1 MSLPQDQIRLRGLRQ
16 NNLKNLDLDLPLGAL
31 IVVTGVSGSGKS
43 SLAFD
48 TVYAEGQRR
57 YVETFS
63 PYARQFLDRMDRP
76 QAERIDGIPPAIAID
91 QTNPV
96 RTSRSTVGTMTELTD
111 HLKLLFARAARLF
124 CHGCGRE
131 VRRDSPEGVWAAL
144 QHRLRVTEASSE
156 TDETIEADETAE
168 TSERNTAANR
178 VLICFELAI
187 PDGLTS
193 DQLKEL
199 LAQQGYIRFLHDDD
213 QRLEV
218 IQDRLRLDDD
228 NRGRALEALEA
239 ALEHGGGRVR
249 VYPLDAERNPGPPW
263 HFSRDLR
270 CPECEIDY
278 RDPIPSLFSF
288 NSPVGAC
295 ETCRGFGR
303 VIGIDWDLV
312 VPDARK
318 SLLDGAIKPIQSDGY
333 AEVQVD
339 LIAFAHRH
347 GLPTDV
353 PWAELTEADR
363 HWVLEGEGDWHDD
376 PRQRVW
382 YGIRGFFDWLE
393 GRSYKMHVRVLL
405 SRYRSYDPC
414 PDCGGAR
421 LKDAALDFRIGDHA
435 LADAVLERQQ
445 RFRHARSH
453 LSETAWLGLPGLN
466 IQDLMRLPIASLAR
480 FFDALRLPGNLDQ
493 AMELLLANIRA
504 RLHYLNEVG
513 LGYLTL
519 ERQSRTLSG
528 GEVQRINLT
537 TALGTALVNT
547 LFVLDEPSIGLH
559 PRDMDR
565 VVRILQR
572 LRDRGNTLLVVEH
585 DPQVMRAA
593 DQILD
598 IGPGPGERGG
608 QLVFQGTPAALLDEP
623 VSLTGDFLAG
633 RRLVAEPLAPRPP
646 RPDEPNLRIRG
657 AREHNLKHIDL
668 ELPLQRL
675 VVITGVS
682 GSGKSTLM
690 QQVLFHHL
698 AKQKGH
704 PEGPLGA
711 CDAVEGEALI
721 EDVLMVDQSPIGRS
735 SRSNPASYVGAL
747 DALRKLFAAAP
758 LARECGFKAG
768 HFSFNAGP
776 GRCPTCAGS
785 GFEHVEMQFLS
796 DVYLRCPDCSG
807 QRYRPEIL
815 EVRLPA
821 QVSRSAEARGSRQN
835 DDPPPSEPRAEP
847 ATGPNVA
854 EVLEMTV
861 AEALAAFAD
870 QADLKRA
877 LQPLVDVG
885 LDYLRLGQ
893 PVPTLSGGEAQRLK
907 LAGHLAK
914 TARRKPTRTVQ
925 RKHARTQRKHD
936 RTDESNVSG
945 EVQDQQGQDRPH
957 QDQPGLL
964 FLFDEPT
971 TGLHFADIATLLG
984 AFRRLIDAGH
994 SLLVI
999 EHNVDL
1005 MLAADWIIDLG
1016 PEGGDG
1022 GGEIIACG
1030 TPRMLAEH
1038 PESHT
1043 GRALRVAI
1051 EANPAAKQVPV
1062 KRLPG
1067 MQGEQA
1073 DGPSLD
1079 PALSPVTRPALNT
1092 GPVLNAAPVLRAT
1105 LATDRLSKRSAT
1117 VAECSADY
1125 LTKLAAAGATTAVP
1139 FNGNALNTAAN
1150 GESTP
1155 AGLATVGS
1163 GDSAN
1168 HVNTE
1173 NAILIRHAREH
1184 NLKDLTLSI
1193 PRGQFIV
1200 ITGVSGSGKSTLAFD
1215 ILFAEG
1221 QRRYLESLNAYA
1233 RQFVQPAARADVDAI
1248 FGIPPTVAI
1257 EQRSSRG
1264 GRKSTVGTATE
1275 IHHFLR
1281 LLYVKLGLQHCPACQ
1296 VPIQPQGRAEIL
1308 SRISEDFYGQRL
1320 ILLAPLV
1327 IARKGTYAELADWAK
1342 RRGAEQ
1348 LYADGELQPVEPW
1361 PKLDRFRDHWID
1373 LPFPPVAIDGSH
1385 QHLLSGHLD
1394 QALAIGKGLVRV
1406 AVAERFETTPRT
1418 YSTQRTCPSCGLGFD
1433 EPDPR
1438 LFSYNSK
1445 YGWCPTCFGTG
1456 LQLKG
1461 FDAEQSGEEGQWLA
1475 NDGDL
1480 DSKSKGA
1487 SASPAKAC
1495 PSCQGQ
1501 RLRPEALAV
1510 TFREH
1515 SIAELSALSVTDAS
1529 QLFAELNLSERE
1541 AAIGR
1546 DLLAEVRAR
1555 LGFLE
1560 RLGLGYLSLDRAAPT
1575 LSGGE
1580 AQRIRLAAQLGSNL
1594 RGVCYIL
1601 DEPSIGLH
1609 ARDNARLLKTLAELK
1624 AKGNSLIVVEHDAA
1638 TMHCADEIIDLGP
1651 GAGIHGGEIVARG
1664 TADALAANPASLT
1677 GRYLAR
1683 NRVRSLRHATL
1694 ATRSTPDSAAPTHP
1708 AAHHADAQL
1717 ALTRAATASATKWLH
1732 IEGASL
1738 HNLQDLS
1745 LGIPLARLVC
1755 VTGVSGSGKSTL
1767 VRDVLGASLKT
1778 LLSRQGHGGGPDRN
1792 SRKQK
1797 SNDGRRA
1804 RKAEL
1809 SGCGALRGWQALSR
1823 VLEVDQTPI
1832 GKTPRSCPATYIGIW
1847 DRIRRL
1853 FAAAPEARMLGWG
1866 PGRFS
1871 FNTGG
1876 GRCPACEG
1884 QGVQRLE
1891 MSFLPD
1897 VKLPCEVCGGTRFN
1911 AETRRV
1917 PYLGKDIGAV
1927 LAMSVD
1933 EVVELFRAHPSIR
1946 HPLELL
1952 QAVGLGYLA
1961 LGQASPTLSGG
1972 EAQRL
1977 KLVTELAKA
1986 RSTRPTRST
1995 QPTADG
2001 LSNRPTLY
2009 LLDEPTVG
2017 LHMADTE
2024 RLIGVLRRLVAAGH
2038 SVVVIEHDLDLIAA
2052 ADWVVDLGPEA
2063 GRDGGRLV
2071 AAGSPAELMAQGI
2084 GHTADA
2090 IRRHAS
2096 A

>member
-1 MSLPQDQIRLRGLRQ
+1 MIHGLDSIRLRGVRQ
-16 NNLKNLDLDLPLGAL
+16 NNLKSLDLDLPLGEL

-76 QAERIDGIPPAIAID
+76 QADRIEGIPPAIAID

-131 VRRDSPEGVWAAL
+131 VQRDSAEGIWAAL
-144 QHRLRVTEASSE
+144 QRRLHEAPHSSE
-156 TDETIEADETAE
+156 PVARA
-168 TSERNTAANR
+168 
-178 VLICFELAI
+178 LICFEIAI
-187 PDGLTS
+187 PEGLS
-193 DQLKEL
+193 REQLKEL
-199 LAQQGYIRFLHDDD
+199 LAQQGYIRFLHEDE

-218 IQDRLRLDDD
+218 IQDRLRLDED
-228 NRGRALEALEA
+228 NRSRALEALEA
-239 ALEHGGGRVR
+239 ALEHGAGRVR
-249 VYPLDAERNPGPPW
+249 VYPLDTERNPGPPW
-263 HFSRDLR
+263 LFSRDLH
-270 CPECEIDY
+270 CPDCDIDY
-278 RDPIPSLFSF
+278 REPIPSLFSF

-295 ETCRGFGR
+295 ESCRGFGR

-312 VPDARK
+312 VPDLRK
-318 SLLDGAIKPIQSDGY
+318 SLLDGAIKPIQYDSY
-333 AEVQVD
+333 AEVQED
-339 LIAFAHRH
+339 LIAFAHRR
-347 GLPTDV
+347 GIPTDV

-363 HWVLEGEGDWHDD
+363 HWVLEGEGDWHED

-382 YGIRGFFDWLE
+382 YGIRSFFDWLE

-421 LKDAALDFRIGDHA
+421 LKDAALDFRVGDHA
-435 LADAVLERQQ
+435 LSDAAMDRRQ
-445 RFRHARSH
+445 RFRHARSS
-453 LSETAWLGLPGLN
+453 LPEQAWLGLPGLS
-466 IQDLMRLPIASLAR
+466 IQDLMVLPISTLVE
-480 FFDALRLPGNLDQ
+480 FFDALNLPGSLDQ
-493 AMELLLANIRA
+493 AMDLLLANIRA
-504 RLHYLNEVG
+504 RLHYLSEVG

-572 LRDRGNTLLVVEH
+572 LRDTGNTLLVVEH

-593 DQILD
+593 DRVLD

-608 QLVFQGTPAALLDEP
+608 ELVFEGTPAALMQEP
-623 VSLTGDFLAG
+623 RSLTGAFLSG
-633 RRLVAEPLAPRPP
+633 RRQVAEPRDPQPP
-646 RPDEPNLRIRG
+646 LSDEPKLRIRG
-657 AREHNLKHIDL
+657 AREHNLKDIDL

-675 VVITGVS
+675 VVVTGVS
-682 GSGKSTLM
+682 GSGKSTLA
-690 QQVLFHHL
+690 QQILFHHL

-711 CDAVEGEALI
+711 CSAVDGEALI
-721 EDVLMVDQSPIGRS
+721 DDVVMVDQSPIGRS

-747 DALRKLFAAAP
+747 DPLRKLFAALP
-758 LARECGFKAG
+758 LARERGFKAG

-785 GFEHVEMQFLS
+785 GFEQVEMQFLS
-796 DVYLRCPDCSG
+796 DVYLRCPDCG
-807 QRYRPEIL
+807 GRRYRPEIL
-815 EVRLPA
+815 EVRLPLPA
-821 QVSRSAEARGSRQN
+821 SRSGDGSADGHDVARARGASQSDAAAPLDAAAGLN
-835 DDPPPSEPRAEP
+835 IAD
-847 ATGPNVA
+847 
-854 EVLEMTV
+854 VLDMTV
-861 AEALAAFAD
+861 AEALASFFD
-870 QADLKRA
+870 QRDLQRS

-914 TARRKPTRTVQ
+914 TARRKPKRNLQ
-925 RKHARTQRKHD
+925 RHLQQPLQQPLQHKGSGKEAAKD
-936 RTDESNVSG
+936 RG
-945 EVQDQQGQDRPH
+945 K
-957 QDQPGLL
+957 DQPGLL

-984 AFRRLIDAGH
+984 AFQRLIEVGH
-994 SLLVI
+994 SLVVI
-999 EHNVDL
+999 EHNLDL

-1022 GGEIIACG
+1022 GGEIVVCG
-1030 TPRMLAEH
+1030 TPRMIAEH
-1038 PESHT
+1038 SESHT
-1043 GRALRVAI
+1043 GRALRHALAASLTPKALAI
-1051 EANPAAKQVPV
+1051 AEPSVLYPAEIA
-1062 KRLPG
+1062 
-1067 MQGEQA
+1067 
-1073 DGPSLD
+1073 
-1079 PALSPVTRPALNT
+1079 
-1092 GPVLNAAPVLRAT
+1092 
-1105 LATDRLSKRSAT
+1105 ATDIAAIT
-1117 VAECSADY
+1117 P
-1125 LTKLAAAGATTAVP
+1125 LTGSTDGRAK
-1139 FNGNALNTAAN
+1139 
-1150 GESTP
+1150 GEISSE
-1155 AGLATVGS
+1155 G
-1163 GDSAN
+1163 
-1168 HVNTE
+1168 
-1173 NAILIRHAREH
+1173 AILIRHAREH

-1193 PRGQFIV
+1193 PRDQFVV

-1233 RQFVQPAARADVDAI
+1233 RQFVQPAARADVDAV

-1281 LLYVKLGLQHCPACQ
+1281 LLYVKLGVQYCPECR
-1296 VPIQPQGRAEIL
+1296 VPIEPQGRAEIL
-1308 SRISEDFYGQRL
+1308 RRINQDFRDQQVV
-1320 ILLAPLV
+1320 LLAPLV

-1348 LYADGELQPVEPW
+1348 LYVDGELQPVTPW

-1373 LPFPPVAIDGSH
+1373 LPFAPVEVDDS
-1385 QHLLSGHLD
+1385 QQVRVSEQLD

-1406 AVAERFETTPRT
+1406 LVVADQDPSQAFAQLADKANGDAASKPSGPAASLASTQVLRT
-1418 YSTQRTCPSCGLGFD
+1418 YSIQRTCPSCGTGFD

-1445 YGWCPTCFGTG
+1445 HGWCPACFGTG
-1456 LQLKG
+1456 LRLKG
-1461 FDAEQSGEEGQWLA
+1461 FDAEQTGEEAQWLA
-1475 NDGDL
+1475 R
-1480 DSKSKGA
+1480 DSDHG
-1487 SASPAKAC
+1487 SPAAVC
-1495 PSCQGQ
+1495 PNCQGQ

-1510 TFREH
+1510 TFRKH
-1515 SIAELSALSVTDAS
+1515 SIADLSALSVSDAGK
-1529 QLFAELNLSERE
+1529 LFAELTLSERE
-1541 AAIGR
+1541 AAIGQ
-1546 DLLAEVRAR
+1546 DLLAELRAR
-1555 LGFLE
+1555 LGFLD
-1560 RLGLGYLSLDRAAPT
+1560 RLGLGYLSLDRGAPT

-1594 RGVCYIL
+1594 RGVCYVL

-1609 ARDNARLLKTLAELK
+1609 ARDNQRLLATLGELK
-1624 AKGNSLIVVEHDAA
+1624 DKGNSLIVVEHDAE
-1638 TMHCADEIIDLGP
+1638 TMRHADEIIDLGP
-1651 GAGIHGGEIVARG
+1651 GAGIHGGEIAARG
-1664 TADALAANPASLT
+1664 TAQSLVANPASLT

-1683 NRVRSLRHATL
+1683 GGLGSPSEQALEPGQASDAGAT
-1694 ATRSTPDSAAPTHP
+1694 D
-1708 AAHHADAQL
+1708 
-1717 ALTRAATASATKWLH
+1717 WLH
-1732 IEGASL
+1732 IEAASL
-1738 HNLQDLS
+1738 HNLQQLDVS
-1745 LGIPLARLVC
+1745 IPLARLVC
-1755 VTGVSGSGKSTL
+1755 ITGVSGSGKSTL
-1767 VRDVLGASLKT
+1767 VRDVLGASLKA
-1778 LLSRQGHGGGPDRN
+1778 LLSNASSDSHSRRSQGR
-1792 SRKQK
+1792 SSQ
-1797 SNDGRRA
+1797 A
-1804 RKAEL
+1804 RKAL
-1809 SGCGALRGWQALSR
+1809 TTHLHGCSDLQGWQALSR
-1823 VLEVDQTPI
+1823 MLEVDQTPI

-1891 MSFLPD
+1891 MSFLPN
-1897 VKLPCEVCGGTRFN
+1897 VKLPCEVCEGSRFN

-1917 PYLGKDIGAV
+1917 HYLGKDIGAI

-1933 EVVELFRAHPSIR
+1933 EAAELFQAHPGIR
-1946 HPLELL
+1946 HPLGLL
-1952 QAVGLGYLA
+1952 QEVGLGYLA

-1986 RSTRPTRST
+1986 RPAVAG
-1995 QPTADG
+1995 Q
-2001 LSNRPTLY
+2001 SNHPTLY

-2038 SVVVIEHDLDLIAA
+2038 SVLVIEHDLDLIAA

-2063 GRDGGRLV
+2063 GIAGGRLI
-2071 AAGSPAELMAQGI
+2071 AEGHPAELIAQGT
-2084 GHTADA
+2084 GHTAEA
-2090 IRRHAS
+2090 LRQYA
-2096 A
+2096 AT